1 MSEWMFDE
9 ENHPSTC
16 STVYTAVNQFTAM
29 INLSVFNCYAD
40 IVNSFKEKE
49 IVKDKSFTR
58 GKE

>member
-1 MSEWMFDE
+1 MFDE